1 MPNDEFRVTR
11 QKKLLYIKK
20 MDYKWLYRVTK
31 ALKLGVY
38 HILYK
43 DILQVEIDETI
54 LEITN
59 IK

>member
-1 MPNDEFRVTR
+1 
-11 QKKLLYIKK
+11 